1 VPELSLGLEDTEERP
16 DCRRMGWI
24 LQFFA
29 DLPRRRPAEAV
40 DDVHDLAFPARE
52 RGLLSGHGTKTYLDF
67 RMSQWGRGGMRVAEA
82 AQPGPEGLEAARRA
96 RHLQRMVTLDPISR
110 ALVAADSEA
119 ADKLGAPNYDE
130 FQSDREVWEL
140 LREKPWSVLRV
151 TMPHCDVRTPE
162 DIGEEGSK
170 ATLARAVANMA
181 RLMSDPMVRK
191 AMHILWVYEI
201 TRPGHEDRPQI
212 GIGGLAR
219 TGEIRTPENPKGTVI
234 RNEGIREVKAKGR
247 ALLTQVTHTDMG
259 TVNLAVD
266 DDSGELS
273 GALGTHAK
281 SHEPNFETHDEMG
294 NRHRVWLVDD
304 PKDVERF
311 QALLAREPHAYVA
324 DGNHRSAAAAMLGYE
339 HYLAVVFPKSTMT
352 IAPYNRLVDVARD
365 QRAALVSSVQRSF
378 QVERHAG
385 PGPLQPTKTHDIGL
399 YEGSSWWHLQPKP
412 GTFDPND
419 AAQDIDADIVQRR
432 IMEQVLGVTDARD
445 DRITYV
451 GANRDAAW
459 LQAQVDE
466 GLHGCA
472 ITLPPV
478 TMEQFIR
485 VCLQDKLMPP
495 KSTWFVP
502 KIRSGLVMA
511 MV

>member
-1 VPELSLGLEDTEERP
+1 
-16 DCRRMGWI
+16 MI
-24 LQFFA
+24 
-29 DLPRRRPAEAV
+29 
-40 DDVHDLAFPARE
+40 
-52 RGLLSGHGTKTYLDF
+52 
-67 RMSQWGRGGMRVAEA
+67 
-82 AQPGPEGLEAARRA
+82 
-96 RHLQRMVTLDPISR
+96 TLDPIAR

-162 DIGEEGSK
+162 DIGDEGSK

-181 RLMSDPMVRK
+181 RLLSDPMVRK

-201 TRPGHEDRPQI
+201 TRPGHDDRPQI
-212 GIGGLAR
+212 GLGGLAL
-219 TGEIRTPENPKGTVI
+219 TKEIRTPENPTGSVI
-234 RNEGIREVKAKGR
+234 RNEGIRDEKAKGR
-247 ALLTQVTHTDMG
+247 ATLTQVTHTDMG

-266 DDSGELS
+266 DTSGEFH
-273 GALGTHAK
+273 GALREYA
-281 SHEPNFETHDEMG
+281 SLHEPSFETHDELG
-294 NRHRVWLVDD
+294 NKHRVWLVDD
-304 PKDVERF
+304 AAETDRLRSIV
-311 QALLAREPHAYVA
+311 AREPHAYVA
-324 DGNHRSAAAAMLGYE
+324 DGNHRSAAAAMLGFE
-339 HYLAVVFPKSTMT
+339 HYLAVVFPAATMT

-365 QRAALVSSVQRSF
+365 QRAALATGAQRSF
-378 QVERHAG
+378 LVERYPG
-385 PGPLQPTKTHDIGL
+385 PGALQPKATHEIGM
-399 YEGSSWWHLQPKP
+399 YDGSSWWSLHPKP
-412 GTFDPND
+412 GTFDPAD

-432 IMEQVLGVTDARD
+432 IIEQVLGVDDPRD
-445 DRITYV
+445 HRITYV

-466 GLHGCA
+466 GLKGCA
-472 ITLPPV
+472 LTLPPV

-485 VCLQDKLMPP
+485 VCLQNKLMPP

>member
-1 VPELSLGLEDTEERP
+1 
-16 DCRRMGWI
+16 MI
-24 LQFFA
+24 
-29 DLPRRRPAEAV
+29 
-40 DDVHDLAFPARE
+40 
-52 RGLLSGHGTKTYLDF
+52 
-67 RMSQWGRGGMRVAEA
+67 
-82 AQPGPEGLEAARRA
+82 
-96 RHLQRMVTLDPISR
+96 TLDPIAR

-181 RLMSDPMVRK
+181 RLMSDPMVKK

-201 TRPGHEDRPQI
+201 TRPGHEDKPQI
-212 GIGGLAR
+212 GLGGLAR
-219 TGEIRTPENPKGTVI
+219 TDEIRTPENPKGSII
-234 RNEGIREVKAKGR
+234 RNEGIRESKAQGR
-247 ALLTQVTHTDMG
+247 AVLTQVTHTDMG

-266 DDSGELS
+266 DANGELLGS
-273 GALGTHAK
+273 LGAYAK
-281 SHEPNFETHDEMG
+281 SREPSFETKDEQG
-294 NRHRVWLVDD
+294 NTHRVWLVDNPAD
-304 PKDVERF
+304 IERF
-311 QALLAREPHAYVA
+311 RALVANEPHAYVA

-339 HYLAVVFPKSTMT
+339 HYLAVVFPSSTMT

-365 QRAALVSSVQRSF
+365 QRAALVPTVQRSF
-378 QVERHAG
+378 QVERHPG
-385 PGPLQPTKTHDIGL
+385 PEPLQPTRTHNIGL
-399 YEGSSWWHLQPKP
+399 YDGSSWWTLHPKP

-432 IMEQVLGVTDARD
+432 IMEQVLGVSDARD
-445 DRITYV
+445 ERITYV

-459 LQAQVDE
+459 LQAQVDA

-478 TMEQFIR
+478 TMDQFIR
-485 VCLQDKLMPP
+485 VCMQNKLMPP

>member
-1 VPELSLGLEDTEERP
+1 MIT
-16 DCRRMGWI
+16 I
-24 LQFFA
+24 
-29 DLPRRRPAEAV
+29 
-40 DDVHDLAFPARE
+40 
-52 RGLLSGHGTKTYLDF
+52 
-67 RMSQWGRGGMRVAEA
+67 
-82 AQPGPEGLEAARRA
+82 
-96 RHLQRMVTLDPISR
+96 DPIAR

-130 FQSDREVWEL
+130 FQNDREVWEL
-140 LREKPWSVLRV
+140 LRERPWSVLRV

-191 AMHILWVYEI
+191 ARHILWVYEI

-212 GIGGLAR
+212 GLGGLAR
-219 TGEIRTPENPKGTVI
+219 TDEIRTPENPQGSVI
-234 RNEGIREVKAKGR
+234 RNEGIREVKARGR
-247 ALLTQVTHTDMG
+247 ATLTQVTHTDMG

-266 DDSGELS
+266 DTDGEFR
-273 GALGTHAK
+273 GALGAYAA
-281 SHEPNFETHDEMG
+281 SREPSFETHDEAG
-294 NRHRVWLVDD
+294 NRHRVWLMDE
-304 PKDVERF
+304 PKDIERF
-311 QALLAREPHAYVA
+311 RALVAREPHAYVA

-339 HYLAVVFPKSTMT
+339 HFLAVVFPADTMT
-352 IAPYNRLVDVARD
+352 IAPYNRLVDLARD
-365 QRAALVSSVQRSF
+365 QRAGLVSGVQRSF
-378 QVERHAG
+378 QAERHPG
-385 PGPLQPTKTHDIGL
+385 PGALQPRTTHEIGL
-399 YEGSSWWHLQPKP
+399 YDGSSWWSLHPKP
-412 GTFDPND
+412 GSFDPAD

-432 IMEQVLGVTDARD
+432 IIEPVLGVSDPRD
-445 DRITYV
+445 ERIIYV

-459 LQAQVDE
+459 LQTQVDQ

-485 VCLQDKLMPP
+485 VCMQNKLMPP

>member
-1 VPELSLGLEDTEERP
+1 
-16 DCRRMGWI
+16 MI
-24 LQFFA
+24 
-29 DLPRRRPAEAV
+29 
-40 DDVHDLAFPARE
+40 
-52 RGLLSGHGTKTYLDF
+52 
-67 RMSQWGRGGMRVAEA
+67 
-82 AQPGPEGLEAARRA
+82 
-96 RHLQRMVTLDPISR
+96 TLDPIAR
-110 ALVAADSEA
+110 ALVAADSDA

-140 LREKPWSVLRV
+140 LRERPFSVLRV

-181 RLMSDPMVRK
+181 RLMSDPMVKK

-201 TRPGHEDRPQI
+201 TRPGHEHSPQI
-212 GIGGLAR
+212 GLGGLAR
-219 TGEIRTPENPKGTVI
+219 TNEIRTPDNPGGTVI
-234 RNEGIREVKAKGR
+234 RNEGIREAKARGR
-247 ALLTQVTHTDMG
+247 AVLTQVTHTDMG

-266 DDSGELS
+266 DDSGEFL
-273 GALGTHAK
+273 GALGSYAK
-281 SHEPNFETHDEMG
+281 SHDPNFETHDELG
-294 NRHRVWLVDD
+294 NRHRVWLVDKAD
-304 PKDVERF
+304 DIERF
-311 QALLAREPHAYVA
+311 QKLLAREPRAYVA
-324 DGNHRSAAAAMLGYE
+324 DGNHRSAAAAMLGND
-339 HYLAVVFPKSTMT
+339 HYLAVVFPASTMT

-365 QRAALVSSVQRSF
+365 QRATLVSAVQRAF
-378 QVERHAG
+378 QVERHPG
-385 PGPLQPTKTHDIGL
+385 PGALQPTRTHDIGL
-399 YEGSSWWHLQPKP
+399 YDGSAWWHLRPKA

-419 AAQDIDADIVQRR
+419 AAQDIDADIVQRQ
-432 IMEQVLGVTDARD
+432 IMEHVLGVPDARD
-445 DRITYV
+445 ERITYV
-451 GANRDAAW
+451 GANRDAQW
-459 LQAQVDE
+459 LQSQVDQ

-485 VCLQDKLMPP
+485 VCLQDQLMPP

>member
-1 VPELSLGLEDTEERP
+1 MTTRYWNGAVGNATF
-16 DCRRMGWI
+16 
-24 LQFFA
+24 LQ
-29 DLPRRRPAEAV
+29 
-40 DDVHDLAFPARE
+40 
-52 RGLLSGHGTKTYLDF
+52 Y
-67 RMSQWGRGGMRVAEA
+67 MI
-82 AQPGPEGLEAARRA
+82 
-96 RHLQRMVTLDPISR
+96 TLDPIAR

-140 LREKPWSVLRV
+140 LRERPWSVLRV

-162 DIGEEGSK
+162 DIGDEGSK

-201 TRPGHEDRPQI
+201 TRPGHEDKPQI
-212 GIGGLAR
+212 GLGGLGL
-219 TGEIRTPENPKGTVI
+219 TKEIRTPDNPTGSVI
-234 RNEGIREVKAKGR
+234 RNEGIRDEKAKGR
-247 ALLTQVTHTDMG
+247 ATLTQVTHTDMG

-266 DDSGELS
+266 DTSGEF
-273 GALGTHAK
+273 LGTLRQYA
-281 SHEPNFETHDEMG
+281 SSREPSFETHDELG
-294 NRHRVWLVDD
+294 NQHRVWLVDD
-304 PKDVERF
+304 SAEIERLR
-311 QALLAREPHAYVA
+311 ALVAREPQAYVA

-339 HYLAVVFPKSTMT
+339 HFLAVVFPASTMT

-365 QRAALVSSVQRSF
+365 QRAVLVSGVQRSF
-378 QVERHAG
+378 QVERHPG
-385 PGPLQPTKTHDIGL
+385 PGALQPNATHEIGM
-399 YEGSSWWHLQPKP
+399 YDGSSWWSLHPKP
-412 GTFDPND
+412 GTFDPAD

-432 IMEQVLGVTDARD
+432 IIDQVLGVSDPRD
-445 DRITYV
+445 SRITYV

-466 GLHGCA
+466 GLKGCA

-485 VCLQDKLMPP
+485 VCNQNKLMPP